1 LFRFN
6 FTDTVYQ
13 ETLVIHYEKEE
24 EFMTNQLSKKMNYL
38 KNEKV
43 ELEVDSSFLLSHLLN
58 LIPANIGTRT
68 RIPSE

>member
-1 LFRFN
+1 MFAIQKVLN
-6 FTDTVYQ
+6 FECAKILSKIIYK

-43 ELEVDSSFLLSHLLN
+43 ELEVCSPF
-58 LIPANIGTRT
+58 IG
-68 RIPSE
+68 